1 MVGATSSEEFSN
13 KEPAWKNSSR
23 KATKAVLESSG
34 HYGHVVWIIF
44 TLRQVPQRLWDFVT
58 NFFYKPLV
66 LAVPLPKAKPLAH
79 WKLKQFV
86 HSSDEKRASFMQL

>member
-44 TLRQVPQRLWDFVT
+44 TL
-58 NFFYKPLV
+58 
-66 LAVPLPKAKPLAH
+66 
-79 WKLKQFV
+79 
-86 HSSDEKRASFMQL
+86 